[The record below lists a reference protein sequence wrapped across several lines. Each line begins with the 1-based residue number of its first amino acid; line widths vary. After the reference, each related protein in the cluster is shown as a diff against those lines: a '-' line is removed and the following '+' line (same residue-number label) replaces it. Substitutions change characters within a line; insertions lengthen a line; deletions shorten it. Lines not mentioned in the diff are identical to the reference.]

1 MVPLL
6 IVAAVLF
13 VTINIIVTKAVLRKN
28 KAAVEME
35 KEREAAE
42 MNSMIDETLPALM
55 EKKRNADEM
64 TQMALDVPTFIEI
77 WDDKSNIISC
87 NQRTLDVFSLSSK
100 QEYIDRFHEFSP
112 EIQPSGKPSRQIIV
126 EYMEA
131 ALREGSANFEWMH
144 HKPNGEH
151 LPVEVTCVR
160 IERDGKPLIVAYN
173 HDLRPLKAVVK
184 RELEENERIRLLLD
198 AAPMSCY
205 LLDANYQ
212 AIGCNQA
219 AIELF
224 AKEPDKPLAETYPEQ
239 KDLRKCKLLDC
250 KDCGH
255 HRRSTCFARK
265 YLINNYRRTFPG
277 YEQDKEQTERLI
289 AERCEESLQSGMD
302 KFESTY
308 VTLYGETIPCK
319 VTVVPVKY
327 HERHGFAVYRRDLRE
342 EKRRKAAEE
351 ESQAKTQ
358 FLAHMSHEI
367 RTPMNAILGMSE
379 LAMRSDKLDN
389 VREHVLTIKQAGENL
404 LSIINDILD
413 ISKIEKGKFEIVP
426 TDYSFSALLNDV
438 ISVIQTKVVDSHI
451 RFVVNV
457 DNSIPNSLC
466 GDEVRIRQVLLN
478 LLSNAVKYTDSGGFV
493 SLRIRGETDGEDSV
507 NLTIEVEDSGR
518 GIKKDDMKKLFGE
531 YNQFDLV
538 KNKGVEG
545 TGLGLAIVWHL
556 VKAMDGKISVHS
568 MYGKGSTFTVILPQT
583 VRQNKSLGYVE
594 NAKEKSILVYEKR
607 EIYANSLIFAA
618 NSLGVDCVPVAD
630 DGDLIEKLSGGKFTF
645 AFISFEL
652 YEKNMKAITDLD
664 SETRIV
670 ILVEFGETVPE
681 KSLTCIAMPVHTL
694 LMANILNGGQGGIPS
709 RKDAG
714 FKVGFA
720 APDVSVLIVDDVLTN
735 LKVIKGLLSPYGM
748 QVSLCKNGAMAL
760 DAIQIGHYD
769 IVFMDYMMSD
779 MDGVEAVAQIR
790 SLGLADIYYAEMPIV
805 ALTASA
811 LSGMREFFLENGFN
825 DFLSKPVDVVKLD
838 SLLEKWIPKEKQVK
852 LTEQEDCE
860 AGSG

>member
-6 IVAAVLF
+6 IVSATLF
-13 VTINIIVTKAVLRKN
+13 VAINVIATKAVLRRNRAAMEMGKN
-28 KAAVEME
+28 W
-35 KEREAAE
+35 EAAK
-42 MNSMIDETLPALM
+42 MNSMIDETLPVLM
-55 EKKRNADEM
+55 EKKRNADKM
-64 TQMALDVPTFIEI
+64 TQIALEVPTFIEI
-77 WDDKSNIISC
+77 WDDKSNIIGC
-87 NQRTLDVFSLSSK
+87 NQRTLDMFSLSSK
-100 QEYIDRFHEFSP
+100 EQYIDRFHEFSP
-112 EIQPSGKPSRQIIV
+112 EIQPSGKPSRQSAV
-126 EYMEA
+126 EHIET
-131 ALREGSANFEWMH
+131 ALREGGANFEWMH
-144 HKPNGEH
+144 QKPNGER

-160 IERDGKPLIVAYN
+160 IERDGKPVIVAYK

-205 LLDANYQ
+205 LLDADYQ
-212 AIGCNQA
+212 AIACNQA

-224 AKEPDKPLAETYPEQ
+224 AKEPGKPLAETYPEQ
-239 KDLRKCKLLDC
+239 EDLGECRLLDC

-255 HRRSTCFARK
+255 HRRPTCFARK
-265 YLINNYRRTFPG
+265 YLINNYRHTFPG
-277 YEQDKEQTERLI
+277 YEQDKEQMERLI
-289 AERCEESLQSGMD
+289 AERCEESLRSGMY
-302 KFESTY
+302 KFEHNY

-319 VTVVPVKY
+319 VTLVPVKY

-342 EKRRKAAEE
+342 EKLRKVAEE

-358 FLAHMSHEI
+358 FMARTSHEI
-367 RTPMNAILGMSE
+367 RTLMNAVVGMSE
-379 LAMRSDKLDN
+379 LAMRSDRLDDA
-389 VREHVLTIKQAGENL
+389 REHIHSVKQAGANL

-426 TDYSFSALLNDV
+426 TDYSFSALLDDV
-438 ISVIQTKVVDSHI
+438 ISVIQTKVADSRI
-451 RFVVNV
+451 RFVVKV

-493 SLRIRGETDGEDSV
+493 SLRIRGETDGADSV

-518 GIKKDDMKKLFGE
+518 GIKEDDMKKLFGE

-538 KNKGVEG
+538 KNKGLEG

-556 VKAMDGKISVHS
+556 VKAMGGKISAHS

-583 VRQNKSLGYVE
+583 VRQNKPLGCVE

-607 EIYANSLIFAA
+607 GIYAESLVFAA
-618 NSLGVDCVPVAD
+618 DSLGLDCVAVAD
-630 DGDLIEKLSGGKFTF
+630 DGDLIEKLSGGKFSF
-645 AFISFEL
+645 AFISLAL
-652 YEKNMKAITDLD
+652 YEKNTTAIAGLGSKTK
-664 SETRIV
+664 
-670 ILVEFGETVPE
+670 ILILIEFGEPVPE
-681 KSLTCIAMPVHTL
+681 RDLTYITMPVHSL
-694 LMANILNGGQGGIPS
+694 LMANILNGGQAGVPS
-709 RKDAG
+709 RKEAG

-720 APDVSVLIVDDVLTN
+720 APDASVLIVDDVLTN

-748 QVSLCKNGAMAL
+748 QVSLCKNGGMAL
-760 DAIQIGHYD
+760 DAIQVGHYD

-790 SLGLADIYYAEMPIV
+790 NLGLRDLYYKELPIV
-805 ALTASA
+805 ALTANA

-825 DFLSKPVDVVKLD
+825 DFLSKPVDLLKLD
-838 SLLEKWIPKEKQVK
+838 SILEKWIPKEKQ
-852 LTEQEDCE
+852 L
-860 AGSG
+860 GNR